1 MEAINFFTGIQRFRE
16 LAPGVAADM
25 TFEEM
30 QSSASIAKKR
40 IKDIVGALWDEL
52 LTYSLDGENDNAD
65 KNEAIDYLQGAF
77 ANLTMFHY
85 LPFWIQT
92 KKAEGKDFYRYE
104 VQAQQDAYISNLWI
118 WMDSLLDLFQAKPD
132 AFPKWKETETYK
144 DREDLLIESADE
156 FEKYYSIN
164 RSHYFFSKIIFIIKE
179 AGDDC
184 IYPKI
189 KDKASLDL
197 PGNEKLKK
205 AVKKAVVFYTI
216 GHALQR
222 LDFTELPESI
232 RNNSRET
239 SRTMRSGYSEAA
251 AVKDLSTKLLLK
263 FDKYIADLEFEIK
276 KPEPGSDYFIA
287 TDINKESDNSYYM
300 S

>member
-1 MEAINFFTGIQRFRE
+1 METIDFFTGIQRFRQ
-16 LAPGVAADM
+16 LAPGVEASM

-40 IKDIVGALWDEL
+40 IKDIVGALWDDL
-52 LTYSLDGENDNAD
+52 KTYSEGEVKDDAD
-65 KNEAIDYLQGAF
+65 KNEAIGYLQGAF
-77 ANLTMFHY
+77 ANLTMFNY

-104 VQAQQDAYISNLWI
+104 VQNQQDAYISNLWI
-118 WMDSLLDLFQAKPD
+118 WMDSLLDLFQAKPE
-132 AFPKWKETETYK
+132 AFPKWKETDTYK

-156 FEKYYSIN
+156 FEKYYAIN

-179 AGDDC
+179 AGADS

-197 PGNEKLKK
+197 PGNENLKI
-205 AVKKAVVFYTI
+205 AVKKAAVFYTM
-216 GHALQR
+216 GHALER

-239 SRTMRSGYSEAA
+239 SRTMRSGYSEGN
-251 AVKDLSTKLLLK
+251 AVSDLSKKLLLK
-263 FDKYIADLEFEIK
+263 FDKYIADIEFEMK

-287 TDINKESDNSYYM
+287 TDINKESDNSYFM